1 MNIKPIKA
9 MLHTAGKTD
18 EEILKQSGL
27 ISPEEIPKARKIIEA
42 WDGIEVI
49 VDATLINEQIQQY
62 ALIGWDEQDCEI
74 DGRIKEAIYLME
86 QDPMFGTYVDDR
98 ERFELDWA
106 EKRYEPAGGI
116 VFEPEDIEIL
126 EETPA
131 QRLARLITNHP
142 DLPVIPMVD
151 WEVCADCTGRWA
163 ANIGRA
169 CIAEY
174 AWEPDNRSGDPNILY
189 RYKAVELVD
198 AMAENAETRIKP
210 QAEPVFV
217 KPDPFFP
224 EDETEI
230 KRKAEEERKRIY
242 EAARQ
247 QAWEKVNS
255 MRWKKALFVEIDLPE
270 DLEEWV

>member
-27 ISPEEIPKARKIIEA
+27 ISPEEIPKVRKIIEA

-49 VDATLINEQIQQY
+49 VDATLIINEQIRQY

-74 DGRIKEAIYLME
+74 DGRIKEVIYLME

-151 WEVCADCTGRWA
+151 WEVCVDCTGRWA

-174 AWEPDNRSGDPNILY
+174 VWEPDNRSGDPNILY

-210 QAEPVFV
+210 QAEPVFA
-217 KPDPFFP
+217 KPDPFFR
-224 EDETEI
+224 D
-230 KRKAEEERKRIY
+230 
-242 EAARQ
+242 
-247 QAWEKVNS
+247 
-255 MRWKKALFVEIDLPE
+255 
-270 DLEEWV
+270 

>member
-74 DGRIKEAIYLME
+74 DGRIKEVIYLME
-86 QDPMFGTYVDDR
+86 QDPMFGTYVNDR

-106 EKRYEPAGGI
+106 EKRYEPAGSI

-151 WEVCADCTGRWA
+151 WEVCAGPEGKWM
-163 ANIGRA
+163 GSVGKA
-169 CIAEY
+169 CITEY
-174 AWEPDNRSGDPNILY
+174 IWRPDDYEGEPCIMY
-189 RYKAVELVD
+189 RYEAHKLVD
-198 AMAENAETRIKP
+198 ALAEDAENHINPGEKEE
-210 QAEPVFV
+210 QA
-217 KPDPFFP
+217 
-224 EDETEI
+224 
-230 KRKAEEERKRIY
+230 Y

-247 QAWEKVNS
+247 QAWKKVDE
-255 MRWKKALFVEIDLPE
+255 MEWRKAIFVNIDLPE
-270 DLEEWV
+270 DLEE

>member
-49 VDATLINEQIQQY
+49 VDATLINEQIRQY

-74 DGRIKEAIYLME
+74 DGRIKEVIYLME

-106 EKRYEPAGGI
+106 EKRYEPAGSI

-142 DLPVIPMVD
+142 VLPVIPMVD

-174 AWEPDNRSGDPNILY
+174 VWEPDNRSGDPNILY

-224 EDETEI
+224 EGETEI

-242 EAARQ
+242 EVARQ

-255 MRWKKALFVEIDLPE
+255 MRWKKALFVEINLPE
-270 DLEEWV
+270 DLEEWG

>member
-74 DGRIKEAIYLME
+74 DGRIKEVIYLME
-86 QDPMFGTYVDDR
+86 QDPMFGTYVNDR

-106 EKRYEPAGGI
+106 EKRYEPAGSI

-151 WEVCADCTGRWA
+151 WEVCAGPEGKWM
-163 ANIGRA
+163 GSVGKA
-169 CIAEY
+169 CITEY
-174 AWEPDNRSGDPNILY
+174 IWRPDDYEGEPCIMY
-189 RYKAVELVD
+189 RYEVHKLVD
-198 AMAENAETRIKP
+198 ALTEDAENHINPGEKEE
-210 QAEPVFV
+210 QA
-217 KPDPFFP
+217 
-224 EDETEI
+224 
-230 KRKAEEERKRIY
+230 Y

-247 QAWEKVNS
+247 QAWKKVDE
-255 MRWKKALFVEIDLPE
+255 MEWRKAIFVNIDLPE
-270 DLEEWV
+270 DLEE

>member
-74 DGRIKEAIYLME
+74 DGQIKEVIYLME
-86 QDPMFGTYVDDR
+86 QDPMFGTYVNDR

-106 EKRYEPAGGI
+106 EKRYEPAGSI

-126 EETPA
+126 EETPV

-142 DLPVIPMVD
+142 DLPVILMVD
-151 WEVCADCTGRWA
+151 WKVCADCTGRWA

-174 AWEPDNRSGDPNILY
+174 VWEPDNRSGDPNILY

>member
-74 DGRIKEAIYLME
+74 DGRIKEVIYLME
-86 QDPMFGTYVDDR
+86 QDPMFGTYVNDR

-106 EKRYEPAGGI
+106 EKRYEPAGSI

-142 DLPVIPMVD
+142 DLSVIPMVD

-169 CIAEY
+169 YIAEY
-174 AWEPDNRSGDPNILY
+174 VWEPDNRSGDPNILY

-224 EDETEI
+224 EGETEI

-270 DLEEWV
+270 DLEE

>member
-74 DGRIKEAIYLME
+74 DGRIKEVIYLME

-151 WEVCADCTGRWA
+151 WEICAIPEGRWMGS
-163 ANIGRA
+163 IGKS
-169 CIAEY
+169 CITEY
-174 AWEPDNRSGDPNILY
+174 IWQPDNYEGEPCLLY
-189 RYKAVELVD
+189 RYKAHELVD
-198 AMAENAETRIKP
+198 ALAEDAETRINT
-210 QAEPVFV
+210 
-217 KPDPFFP
+217 
-224 EDETEI
+224 EDE
-230 KRKAEEERKRIY
+230 AEKEQAY

-247 QAWEKVNS
+247 QAWKTVNE
-255 MRWKKALFVEIDLPE
+255 REWRRAIFVNIDLPE
-270 DLEEWV
+270 DLEE